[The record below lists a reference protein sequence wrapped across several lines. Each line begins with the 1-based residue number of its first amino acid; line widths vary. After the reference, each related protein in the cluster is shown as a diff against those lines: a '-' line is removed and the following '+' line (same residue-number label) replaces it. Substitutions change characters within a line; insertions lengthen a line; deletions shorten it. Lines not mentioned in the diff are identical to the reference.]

1 MTVEKFY
8 PGFVRKAISFT
19 IDDGNVVLDKKF
31 IDIVSRYGILGT
43 FNLCAPDLKKHTAEF
58 YRELYRGYGISN
70 HCKLH
75 PFAMTPDKSREIS
88 EDQFSPDTA
97 DKNKLYRVSGYDGL
111 YYYYHAPNGWR
122 KVADDET
129 YCLLV
134 SECHS
139 ELESVF
145 GEGSITTYVWP
156 YAEQDNAAVQDYVM
170 NKCGY
175 VAVRKTGATEGKFS
189 FAVPEDRMHWSYNAN
204 HKNMLAVAEQYEAY
218 PDDGELK
225 FFCFGVHSHDF
236 ERDNCWDTLE
246 SFAEKYGNRKNE
258 FYYAS
263 VEDVFRY
270 TDAVKQLIITE
281 NTVENPT
288 LLDIYVKTD
297 GKKRV
302 IEPHSKIDF

>member
-1 MTVEKFY
+1 MTVEKYY

-31 IDIVSRYGILGT
+31 IDIVRPHGIVGT
-43 FNLCAPDLKKHTAEF
+43 FNLCSPDLKKHTAQF
-58 YRELYRGYGISN
+58 YRELYCGFGISN

-75 PFAMTPDKSREIS
+75 PFAMTPDKAREIS
-88 EDQFSPDTA
+88 EDDFSIDTA
-97 DKNKLYRVSGYDGL
+97 DENKLYRVSGYEGM
-111 YYYYHAPNGWR
+111 YHYHATNGWR
-122 KVADDET
+122 KVAEDDA
-129 YCLLV
+129 YCRLV
-134 SECHS
+134 TECHK
-139 ELESVF
+139 ELEAIF

-156 YAEQDNAAVQDYVM
+156 YAEQNNAAVQDYVM

-175 VAVRKTGATEGKFS
+175 VAVRKTGATEGKFG
-189 FAVPEDRMHWSYNAN
+189 FAVPCDRMHWSYNAN
-204 HKNMLAVAEQYEAY
+204 HKNMLAIAEQYEAY

-246 SFAEKYGNRKNE
+246 TFAEKYGNRNGE

-263 VEDVFRY
+263 VEEIFRY
-270 TDAVKQLIITE
+270 ADAVNQLKITE
-281 NTVENPT
+281 NAVENPT
-288 LLDIYVKTD
+288 SLEIYVKIG

-302 IEPHSKIDF
+302 IEPHSKNDF